1 MVTYIEKGG
10 QRGWRDGSGQKSPW
24 TLGGLC
30 IVSCKTFSVPLER
43 ALMPG
48 EVAQRLWPLELQ
60 EWPRREYCVPDL
72 PCRQGQTS
80 PEQGGWNVSAS
91 DQADVPAQQGNR
103 LGPQA

>member
-1 MVTYIEKGG
+1 
-10 QRGWRDGSGQKSPW
+10 
-24 TLGGLC
+24 
-30 IVSCKTFSVPLER
+30 
-43 ALMPG
+43 MPG